1 MAGDAR
7 QGTPE
12 MPTNKLDAT
21 VLDRLYEVIE
31 SRRDA
36 DPKTSNTARMF
47 QRGTEKIAQKLG
59 EEAIEAVIEGVRGKR
74 KKLIAESADMLYFL
88 LILWADRGI
97 EPGDVWAELQSR
109 TGMSGI
115 AEKSARPPEDF

>member
-1 MAGDAR
+1 MA
-7 QGTPE
+7 
-12 MPTNKLDAT
+12 TNKLDAT

-97 EPGDVWAELQSR
+97 APSDVWAELDGR
-109 TGMSGI
+109 TGVSGI
-115 AEKSARPPEDF
+115 DEKKSRPPEDF

>member
-1 MAGDAR
+1 MSGDAR
-7 QGTPE
+7 QGDAR
-12 MPTNKLDAT
+12 MASKLDAT

-74 KKLIAESADMLYFL
+74 KRLIAESADMLYFL

-97 EPGDVWAELQSR
+97 APGDVWAELESR
-109 TGMSGI
+109 VGVSGI
-115 AEKSARPPEDF
+115 AEKNARPPENF